1 MIDTLYIAWK
11 YIAHNKLK
19 TTILV
24 ACVTII
30 LFLPIGL
37 NLLLDESEQQLM
49 SRAEVTPL
57 IVGAKGSALD
67 LVMNTLYFDDEVP
80 ELITLDA
87 VEKINQTGLAL
98 AVPVYIRFHARGFP
112 IIGTSLEYLEQ
123 RSLKIASGRNLA
135 ILGECVV
142 GAKVAE
148 SLGLA
153 PDSSLVSSPE
163 SLFDLAGIYPLK
175 MRVVGILEPNHTS
188 DDLGIFIDLK
198 TAWIIQGLGH
208 GHQDVTEISD
218 PTLIYERTENNV
230 SATPKLY
237 HYNQI
242 SDKNID
248 SFHFH
253 GDVSQNPITAVV
265 VFPPDIKSETILRGK
280 YLSEGEAHQIVRPV
294 EVIDG
299 LLQNIFRIKNVLDA
313 VILVVGLA
321 TILAMLLVFALSM
334 RIRQREIQTI
344 FKLGCRKGTIVR
356 LLGAEIGLILTVSLI
371 LCALAVSVISYYS
384 QTIVRILFIQ

>member
-1 MIDTLYIAWK
+1 
-11 YIAHNKLK
+11 
-19 TTILV
+19 
-24 ACVTII
+24 
-30 LFLPIGL
+30 
-37 NLLLDESEQQLM
+37 LLLDESEQQLM

-112 IIGTSLEYLEQ
+112 IIGTSLEYFEQ
-123 RSLKIASGRNLA
+123 RSLEIVKGRSLA
-135 ILGECVV
+135 MLGECVV
-142 GAKVAE
+142 GSKVAE

-175 MRVVGILEPNHTS
+175 MSVVGILEPNHTS

-218 PTLIYERTENNV
+218 PTLIFERTETNV

-321 TILAMLLVFALSM
+321 TMLAMLLVFALSM

-371 LCALAVSVISYYS
+371 FCALAVSVISYYS
-384 QTIVRILFIQ
+384 QSIVRILFIQ